1 MTAGFYNDERQPGF
15 GFTVAISVCLHIV
28 FIALVFLLA
37 NDSSSRKIIT
47 PIYTVDLFAPGK
59 PITPPKIIESE
70 SQGVRES
77 KKQRVKEEKA
87 VALKKGKEP
96 SLDEALKKIK
106 ERVKKREEEE
116 AISKAI
122 EGLQNKQL
130 EKRIKE
136 IRERVAHKQG
146 VVKSVKT
153 EEKRPE
159 AQRGAVIKRV
169 EELEEKYAQLAGDL
183 IHDKWNYTED
193 INKGDVAVL
202 NVRIDKTGRLVE
214 SRVEESSGNVMLV
227 QSAVRAIEKAAS
239 LFPPLPQELGKDFVE
254 IGVCFP
260 RCKK

>member
-15 GFTVAISVCLHIV
+15 GFTVAISVCLHII
-28 FIALVFLLA
+28 FIALVLLLA

-47 PIYTVDLFAPGK
+47 PIYTVDLFAPEK

-87 VALKKGKEP
+87 TALKKKKEP
-96 SLDEALKKIK
+96 SLDDAIKKIQA
-106 ERVKKREEEE
+106 RVKKREAEEE
-116 AISKAI
+116 INKAV

-146 VVKSVKT
+146 VVKSVKLVPEGFNRGT

-159 AQRGAVIKRV
+159 LQKGTVIKRV

-183 IHDKWNYTED
+183 IHDK
-193 INKGDVAVL
+193 
-202 NVRIDKTGRLVE
+202 
-214 SRVEESSGNVMLV
+214 
-227 QSAVRAIEKAAS
+227 
-239 LFPPLPQELGKDFVE
+239 FPPLPQELGKDFVE